1 VKYVT
6 DNGNYIVDC
15 KFISITNPH
24 ELEIKLNVL
33 PGVVGTGLF
42 LGLAHKVIVASPPD
56 KIEVKTRGG
65 IKFNYSKLL

>member
-65 IKFNYSKLL
+65 NKV